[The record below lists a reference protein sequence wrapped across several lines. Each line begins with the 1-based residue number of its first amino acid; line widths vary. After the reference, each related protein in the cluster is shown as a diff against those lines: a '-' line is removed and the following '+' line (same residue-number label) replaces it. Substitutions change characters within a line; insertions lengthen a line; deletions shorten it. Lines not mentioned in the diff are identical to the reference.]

1 MLVERG
7 RDDVKGETFYR
18 LLGGTIEFGEPG
30 AEALRREL
38 HEELGT
44 DVEVG
49 ELVATVE
56 NLFTYEGEPWHELV
70 LVFECNLLDER
81 LFGREEWEAS
91 ETLDGR
97 VVTHEVVW
105 KPVDAFGSDGE
116 IFYPE
121 ELLTRLRSSE
131 SSGA

>member
-7 RDDVKGETFYR
+7 RDDVKGETFCR
-18 LLGGTIEFGEPG
+18 LLGGRIEFGETG

-38 HEELGT
+38 REELGT

-56 NLFTYEGEPWHELV
+56 NLFTYEGEPSHELV
-70 LVFECNLLDER
+70 LVFECSLLDER
-81 LFGREEWEAS
+81 LYELEEWEVS
-91 ETLDGR
+91 ETHEGR
-97 VVTHEVVW
+97 VITHQVVW
-105 KPVDAFGSDGE
+105 KPLDAFGPGGE

-121 ELLTRLRSSE
+121 ELLNQLSSSG